1 MSGHLRA
8 ELHKQFAEERF
19 RIDTSDPKW
28 CTWVDDKTH
37 RHIHITEAY
46 NEGWKTWIND
56 NPNATREDALA
67 LHKIFPDLDEN
78 DDPVADDWNTM
89 FHMSPG
95 HVPAEWRE
103 ARRLAEVVLEN
114 DDYCVDLGEAEN
126 LGVLRR
132 FVRDWS
138 PTRSRSNRID
148 LSDLVG
154 GERQVTC
161 AAAAWLATRKLA
173 NGSRPRGLRYLSK
186 HGANLACWALW
197 VPVKHGEGIE
207 RAVRRYVWRGVTL
220 PVDANDRQLIWAANQ
235 LGLKVW

>member
-1 MSGHLRA
+1 LR
-8 ELHKQFAEERF
+8 
-19 RIDTSDPKW
+19 T
-28 CTWVDDKTH
+28 
-37 RHIHITEAY
+37 
-46 NEGWKTWIND
+46 
-56 NPNATREDALA
+56 DALA

-78 DDPVADDWNTM
+78 DDAVADDWTTM

-103 ARRLAEVVLEN
+103 VRRLGEVVLRN
-114 DDYCVDLGEAEN
+114 DHYYVDLGEAEN

-138 PTRSRSNRID
+138 PARYRSNRID

-161 AAAAWLATRKLA
+161 AAAAWLATRELA
-173 NGSRPRGLRYLSK
+173 NGAHPCGLRYLSK

-197 VPVKHGEGIE
+197 VPVEDGGCVEQ
-207 RAVRRYVWRGVTL
+207 AVGRYAWRGMTL
-220 PVDANDRQLIWAANQ
+220 PVDANDPQLIWAANQ

>member
-1 MSGHLRA
+1 MYNTRYGSPLNPPVRRGEADKSWGRFDVTGHATLYGASEPRAAYVESLAYA
-8 ELHKQFAEERF
+8 ELR
-19 RIDTSDPKW
+19 T
-28 CTWVDDKTH
+28 
-37 RHIHITEAY
+37 
-46 NEGWKTWIND
+46 
-56 NPNATREDALA
+56 DALA
-67 LHKIFPDLDEN
+67 LHEIFPDLDEN
-78 DDPVADDWNTM
+78 DDPVAAEWNTM

-103 ARRLAEVVLEN
+103 ARRLAEIVLDN
-114 DDYCVDLGEAEN
+114 NDYCVDMGEAEN
-126 LGVLRR
+126 IGVLRR

-138 PTRSRSNRID
+138 PVRYRSNRID
-148 LSDLVG
+148 LSDLLG

-197 VPVKHGEGIE
+197 VPVKHGENIGQ
-207 RAVRRYVWRGVTL
+207 AVARYAWRGVTL
-220 PVDANDRQLIWAANQ
+220 PVDVNDRQLIWAANQ